1 MKRGRPTDHLLREAL
16 LTVGRLEGR
25 TDEANSLSLLVVAA
39 QCEIRSADRQ
49 TASSFFPTSLCLL
62 TQRKSALRCC
72 FPSFLLCEFAFL
84 ILIASGARASSLA
97 RQCKKCGG
105 LQRRERP
112 SFVISLRG
120 LGLSKVDNNMDRAGR
135 SRCNRKRQFWIVD
148 SCGCMAAAGLASGT
162 SPQSFPWALH
172 AYRARQIN
180 IQ

>member
-1 MKRGRPTDHLLREAL
+1 MRNP
-16 LTVGRLEGR
+16 
-25 TDEANSLSLLVVAA
+25 
-39 QCEIRSADRQ
+39 QCRQ

-72 FPSFLLCEFAFL
+72 FPSFPLREFAFL

-120 LGLSKVDNNMDRAGR
+120 LAFQKLTIIWTGQGGRDATANANFGLWIAVAAWLPQASPRALRLSLSLGHCMRSGQGR
-135 SRCNRKRQFWIVD
+135 SILLQ
-148 SCGCMAAAGLASGT
+148 GG
-162 SPQSFPWALH
+162 
-172 AYRARQIN
+172 
-180 IQ
+180 